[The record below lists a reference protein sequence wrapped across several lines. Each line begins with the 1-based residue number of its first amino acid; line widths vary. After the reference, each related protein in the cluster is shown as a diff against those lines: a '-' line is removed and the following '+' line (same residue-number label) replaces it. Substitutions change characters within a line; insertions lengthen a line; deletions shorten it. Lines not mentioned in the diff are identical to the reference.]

1 MRQLAMLAALA
12 AVLLTS
18 CAATLN
24 VRGIAPSADNDG
36 TCGAPKLTPRKAAQP
51 VWIVL
56 EAVGAVTVRDSVR
69 VTSGAAWSFSIP
81 VPADTYACRVHA
93 ADEGGVSCDTTF
105 TRIVR
110 STPWK
115 PSVL

>member
-1 MRQLAMLAALA
+1 MRRLAVLAALA

-24 VRGIAPSADNDG
+24 VRGIAPTQENDG
-36 TCGAPKLTPRKAAQP
+36 TCGAPRLVARKAASP
-51 VWIVL
+51 AWIVL
-56 EAVGAVTVRDSVR
+56 EATGAVTVRDSIE
-69 VTSGAAWSFSIP
+69 VTTGAPWSFTVT
-81 VPADTYACRVHA
+81 VPADSYLCRVRA
-93 ADEGGVSCDTTF
+93 RDAGGVSCDTTF
-105 TRIVR
+105 WRVAR